1 MMFVAITARFV
12 AAFARFGAASR
23 PRVALLGCSGAR
35 ARPVARFLLFG
46 RAAASGARS
55 RAGVLFTVTPVA
67 SRPRARLLVARS
79 AAATAST
86 ANFLRMAVVIERVE
100 HFWRW

>member
-1 MMFVAITARFV
+1 MFVAIAARFV
-12 AAFARFGAASR
+12 AAFARFGTASR
-23 PRVALLGCSGAR
+23 PRVAFLGCSGTG
-35 ARPVARFLLFG
+35 ARPVARLLLFG

-55 RAGVLFTVTPVA
+55 RAGVLLSVPAVA
-67 SRPRARLLVARS
+67 SRPRTRLLVARS
-79 AAATAST
+79 AAAAAST

>member
-23 PRVALLGCSGAR
+23 PRIALLGCSGAG

-46 RAAASGARS
+46 RGTASSSRS
-55 RAGVLFTVTPVA
+55 RPGVLLPVPAVA
-67 SRPRARLLVARS
+67 SRSRARLLIARS
-79 AAATAST
+79 AAAAAST
-86 ANFLRMAVVIERVE
+86 ANFLRMAVVV
-100 HFWRW
+100 